1 MPSLIILAV
10 IGLAAQLVDG
20 GLGMGYGVFS
30 STMLVIAGLSPAAA
44 SASVHLAEIGTSL
57 ASGVA
62 HWRFRNVDWRIAV
75 RIGLPGAVG
84 AFLGATLLSKL
95 PGDVAKPWMSGI
107 LLVLGVA
114 ILVRFAGGRRREQ
127 TSTHPLR
134 TRFLAP
140 LGLFAGAVDAT
151 GGGGWGPVA
160 TPALIATD
168 RLKPAKAIGTV
179 NTAEF
184 AVAVAASLGFLLNL
198 GEGISWKVVGALLV
212 GGAIAA
218 PVAAWLVR
226 TMPSHYLGLAV
237 GGLII
242 ATNARTILVAAGTP
256 DTLRY
261 VAYAAIAAVWAA
273 VLAVAVRKRKSA
285 LVVAAAT
292 KEPATEPA

>member
-1 MPSLIILAV
+1 MPSLIVLAL
-10 IGLAAQLVDG
+10 IGVAAQLVDG

-30 STMLVIAGLSPAAA
+30 STMLVIAGLSPAVA

-84 AFLGATLLSKL
+84 AFAGATLLSNL
-95 PGDVAKPWMSGI
+95 PGDVAKPWMSAI
-107 LLVLGVA
+107 LLILGVA
-114 ILVRFAGGRRREQ
+114 ILVRFAGGRRRAQ
-127 TSTHPLR
+127 TSQAPLR

-168 RLKPAKAIGTV
+168 RLEPAKAVGTV

-184 AVAVAASLGFLLNL
+184 AVAVAASLGFLLHL
-198 GEGISWKVVGALLV
+198 DGGVDWKIVGALLV
-212 GGAIAA
+212 GGAVAA

-226 TMPSHYLGLAV
+226 MMPAHYLGLGV

-242 ATNARTILVAAGTP
+242 ATNARTILVAAGAP
-256 DTLRY
+256 DLLRY
-261 VAYAAIAAVWAA
+261 AAYSLIVAAWAA
-273 VLAVAVRKRKSA
+273 VLTYAVRARRLSR
-285 LVVAAAT
+285 VTV
-292 KEPATEPA
+292 

>member
-1 MPSLIILAV
+1 MPSLIILAL

-114 ILVRFAGGRRREQ
+114 ILVRFAGGRRRGQ
-127 TSTHPLR
+127 ASPHPLR

-198 GEGISWKVVGALLV
+198 GEGLSWKVVGALLV

-226 TMPSHYLGLAV
+226 IMPSHYLGLAV

-242 ATNARTILVAAGTP
+242 ATNARTILVAAGAP

-261 VAYAAIAAVWAA
+261 TAYGIIAAVWAGA
-273 VLAVAVRKRKSA
+273 LAYAVRNRRSTLSVSA
-285 LVVAAAT
+285 V
-292 KEPATEPA
+292 KEPLNEPA